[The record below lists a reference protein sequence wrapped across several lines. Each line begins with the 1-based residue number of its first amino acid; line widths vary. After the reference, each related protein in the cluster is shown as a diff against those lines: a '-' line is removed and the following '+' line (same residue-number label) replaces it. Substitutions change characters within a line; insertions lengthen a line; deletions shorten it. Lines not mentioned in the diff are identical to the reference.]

1 MLKQKEQEF
10 RDIKNSMMK
19 SWRIPTS
26 CSGGSIAKV
35 VMRGDSYPRGC
46 KFRSQ
51 CCMLDGSLVFLFCEI
66 FLMDPPK
73 HNRFRQMRTQTLN
86 MIKSSFQIRH
96 LYAQIFVRMKY

>member
-1 MLKQKEQEF
+1 MSSLKNVEQKEQEF

-19 SWRIPTS
+19 SWRIPTNNG

-51 CCMLDGSLVFLFCEI
+51 CCMLDGSLVFC
-66 FLMDPPK
+66 
-73 HNRFRQMRTQTLN
+73 
-86 MIKSSFQIRH
+86 
-96 LYAQIFVRMKY
+96 FVKYF